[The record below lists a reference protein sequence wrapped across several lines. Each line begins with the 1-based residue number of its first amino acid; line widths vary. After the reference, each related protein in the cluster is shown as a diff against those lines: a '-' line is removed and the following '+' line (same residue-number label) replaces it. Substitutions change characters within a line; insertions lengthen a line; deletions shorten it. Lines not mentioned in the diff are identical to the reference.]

1 MDLFRLMF
9 EKRTSMTHFYSC
21 FSIEGSKLTV
31 TIEPP
36 FRGTLGH
43 QAISMHSSSLKL
55 LHMGKKGRALYRCLL
70 LGASSIG
77 DLQQR
82 IWRPISHLQLSSRAP
97 KWFCRNLRRNSI
109 FQTGGGPAKVR
120 WSN

>member
-9 EKRTSMTHFYSC
+9 EKRTALTHFYSC
-21 FSIEGSKLTV
+21 FSNEGSKLTV

-55 LHMGKKGRALYRCLL
+55 LHMGEKRARALLMLAAWRIFNWGL
-70 LGASSIG
+70 AAA
-77 DLQQR
+77 DLAANF
-82 IWRPISHLQLSSRAP
+82 S
-97 KWFCRNLRRNSI
+97 
-109 FQTGGGPAKVR
+109 PAIELKSPEMVLPEPTA
-120 WSN
+120 

>member
-9 EKRTSMTHFYSC
+9 EKRTALTHFYSC
-21 FSIEGSKLTV
+21 FSYEGSKLTV

-70 LGASSIG
+70 NAAWRIFNWGLAAA
-77 DLQQR
+77 DLAANF
-82 IWRPISHLQLSSRAP
+82 S
-97 KWFCRNLRRNSI
+97 
-109 FQTGGGPAKVR
+109 PAIELKSPEMVLPEPTA
-120 WSN
+120 

>member
-9 EKRTSMTHFYSC
+9 EKRTAMTHFYSC
-21 FSIEGSKLTV
+21 FSYEGSKLTV

-55 LHMGKKGRALYRCLL
+55 LHMGEKRARALLMLAAWRIFNWGL
-70 LGASSIG
+70 AAA
-77 DLQQR
+77 DLAANF
-82 IWRPISHLQLSSRAP
+82 S
-97 KWFCRNLRRNSI
+97 
-109 FQTGGGPAKVR
+109 PAIELKSPEMVLPEPTA
-120 WSN
+120 